1 MKPDKTPTPPA
12 VHVACSLCQKEIPL
26 GSALMPEGEEYVGY
40 FCGEECLAEYEA
52 RQPGKHS
59 RPPDTPGKK

>member
-1 MKPDKTPTPPA
+1 MTPSKTPTPPA

-52 RQPGKHS
+52 RQKGK
-59 RPPDTPGKK
+59 RPATTSPPAKQ